1 MTDQDKINEE
11 RGLSPR
17 KEEMRQK
24 RVNTQSEN
32 LSNDDR
38 TNEERGL
45 SPRKEEMR
53 QKNNG

>member
-1 MTDQDKINEE
+1 MTNQDRTNEE

-17 KEEMRQK
+17 KEEKRQK
-24 RVNTQSEN
+24 SVNYQSEN
-32 LSNDDR
+32 IPNNDT

-53 QKNNG
+53 QKKI